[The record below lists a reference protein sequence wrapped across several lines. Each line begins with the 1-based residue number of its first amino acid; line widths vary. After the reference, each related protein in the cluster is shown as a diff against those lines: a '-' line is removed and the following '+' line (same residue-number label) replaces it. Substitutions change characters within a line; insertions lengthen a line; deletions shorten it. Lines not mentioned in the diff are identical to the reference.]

1 MTESTAG
8 EGYYTVYEE
17 YSKTLRTWFVAYG
30 IGAPVLLLNNDELRR
45 AVIASGVTTSR
56 ALLFLTGVGLQVAL
70 AAVNKAVAWILYAEA
85 DEQAARRDGDSPV
98 ARKWY
103 QRFAARISAQFWIDL
118 LVDIVTGV
126 VFVVG
131 TYCVFKVAAGTG

>member
-1 MTESTAG
+1 MTEPTAG
-8 EGYYTVYEE
+8 DGYYKVYEE

-45 AVIASGVTTSR
+45 AVIASGVTTSL
-56 ALLFLTGVGLQVAL
+56 ALLFLTGVALQVAL

-85 DEQAARRDGDSPV
+85 DEQATRKEGDPAV

-103 QRFAARISAQFWIDL
+103 QRFAGWISAQFWIDL
-118 LVDIVTGV
+118 LVDIATGV
-126 VFVVG
+126 VFVAG
-131 TYCVFKVAAGTG
+131 TYCVFQVAAGTG